1 MSGDPRDRAHPRPWT
16 GATLPQSLPPCLE
29 GPTGGCPPT
38 PTLESLWQPSSGP
51 VSAGSPLTFS
61 SPVATLKTS
70 STTQPTARRAAPDEC
85 TSFHMVSLS
94 TCGDKGPA
102 VRRVSA
108 CHPCPPTLVGAVQ
121 LGACGVWGL
130 SLQNPST
137 GLLASLL
144 LIIGHTQLTFGL
156 TFFFLRYARKYRTGK
171 EP

>member
-1 MSGDPRDRAHPRPWT
+1 MSGDPRHRAHPRPWT
-16 GATLPQSLPPCLE
+16 GATLPQSPPPCLDR
-29 GPTGGCPPT
+29 PTGGRPPT
-38 PTLESLWQPSSGP
+38 PTLESLWQPSSRP

-108 CHPCPPTLVGAVQ
+108 CHPRPPTLVGP
-121 LGACGVWGL
+121 CSWGL
-130 SLQNPST
+130 VESGGSPCQIPVR
-137 GLLASLL
+137 GCSLL
-144 LIIGHTQLTFGL
+144 F
-156 TFFFLRYARKYRTGK
+156 YRL
-171 EP
+171 